1 MHYRE
6 LKSRVRELGY
16 QLAVREIYGE
26 NSQNYYNKKREHYL
40 LLNKLYKQEQKCNS
54 YWLTTQDQMS
64 NLSNALLLQS
74 FTSWMAKI

>member
-40 LLNKLYKQEQKCNS
+40 LLNKLYKQEQKS
-54 YWLTTQDQMS
+54 
-64 NLSNALLLQS
+64 
-74 FTSWMAKI
+74 